1 MLLQNTSVFLT
12 QGMINMKKIKVLYDF
27 VLFTIAEKLGFYNNV
42 LDKLTGNPFFTA
54 PYISLTDVK
63 AKLDAFEAAILAAS
77 DGAHSAISDRD
88 DKELA
93 CDHDYRILASY
104 VEHQADGNETQILSS
119 GFHATK
125 QPVQQ
130 QKATLEVVNGEHPGS
145 VKFIAKA
152 EDKAAAY
159 IWQYILA
166 TALTADGV
174 WQVASVTSGASAT
187 LDGLTSGSLYYF
199 RVAYV
204 TPAGTSE
211 FCQPVSLMV
220 A

>member
-1 MLLQNTSVFLT
+1 MQAETYRSYKTHPCFKPKEWL
-12 QGMINMKKIKVLYDF
+12 IWVLYA
-27 VLFTIAEKLGFYNNV
+27 V
-42 LDKLTGNPFFTA
+42 
-54 PYISLTDVK
+54 
-63 AKLDAFEAAILAAS
+63 
-77 DGAHSAISDRD
+77 SDRD

-152 EDKAAAY
+152 
-159 IWQYILA
+159 
-166 TALTADGV
+166 
-174 WQVASVTSGASAT
+174 S
-187 LDGLTSGSLYYF
+187 
-199 RVAYV
+199 
-204 TPAGTSE
+204 
-211 FCQPVSLMV
+211 
-220 A
+220 

>member
-1 MLLQNTSVFLT
+1 M
-12 QGMINMKKIKVLYDF
+12 
-27 VLFTIAEKLGFYNNV
+27 
-42 LDKLTGNPFFTA
+42 
-54 PYISLTDVK
+54 
-63 AKLDAFEAAILAAS
+63 
-77 DGAHSAISDRD
+77 
-88 DKELA
+88 
-93 CDHDYRILASY
+93 
-104 VEHQADGNETQILSS
+104 
-119 GFHATK
+119 
-125 QPVQQ
+125 QQ

-152 EDKAAAY
+152 EVKAAAY

-166 TALTADGV
+166 SALTADGV
-174 WQVASVTSGASAT
+174 WQVVSITTAASAT